1 MRLALI
7 LGAAAAL
14 GCNPPPSDGCGHGP
28 VDLSID
34 PARIGFPALDDG
46 GEVPVFIPPQ
56 GGIFTELDLT
66 VRGVAVADISMVQ
79 VTIDSTQGERVADQ
93 VYPGGAVPL
102 LCIGDDTA
110 YVPRMPIRFAEGLVL
125 EELDD
130 VRGDLVL
137 RIEESGETHERSW
150 SVVLRVT
157 GY

>member
-7 LGAAAAL
+7 LGAAVAL
-14 GCNPPPSDGCGHGP
+14 ACNPAPSDGCGHGT
-28 VDLSID
+28 VELSLD

-56 GGIFTELDLT
+56 GGIFSELDLT
-66 VRGVAVADISMVQ
+66 VRGVAVEDITMVQ

-93 VYPGGAVPL
+93 VYPEGAVPL
-102 LCIGDDTA
+102 LCLGDDTA
-110 YVPRMPIRFAEGLVL
+110 YVPRMPVRFAEGLVL
-125 EELDD
+125 DELDD